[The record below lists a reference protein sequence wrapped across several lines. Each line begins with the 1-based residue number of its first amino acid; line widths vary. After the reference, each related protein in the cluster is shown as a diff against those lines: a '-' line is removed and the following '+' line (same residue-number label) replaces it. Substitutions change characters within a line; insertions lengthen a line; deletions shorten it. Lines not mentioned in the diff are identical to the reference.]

1 MAYGAKPFGR
11 ARLRPMPGT
20 GRGLSSRVAP
30 RQIVHPLSASAGRVR
45 GKVDLWGSGDRF
57 SLILSIPEKITSLCL
72 SCLSLFRAKRVY
84 WVTQG

>member
-20 GRGLSSRVAP
+20 ARGFSYHVAP

-57 SLILSIPEKITSLCL
+57 RAILSIPEKITFLCL
-72 SCLSLFRAKRVY
+72 CCL
-84 WVTQG
+84 